1 MEVLVYLIVGAV
13 IVYLL
18 LNRKKNIPDY
28 GTTYK
33 VKNSSNSE
41 YSSDNDLELEINT
54 FNSSQS
60 DYLDNYWI
68 PVESLRREIKLNLQI
83 KYKNT
88 SSIIS
93 DRQFDLTSFSR
104 GKQGYHLHGFCH
116 NKNRNITLSSL
127 GVMEAT
133 DIFNGEIITNLNDYI
148 EKVYSGTV
156 NYKQDSLFDEYGEA
170 IYVLVYLSATSGS
183 VVKKE
188 RDIIISFI
196 KSLKTYEEL
205 SE

>member
-60 DYLDNYWI
+60 DYLDN
-68 PVESLRREIKLNLQI
+68 
-83 KYKNT
+83 
-88 SSIIS
+88 
-93 DRQFDLTSFSR
+93 
-104 GKQGYHLHGFCH
+104 
-116 NKNRNITLSSL
+116 
-127 GVMEAT
+127 
-133 DIFNGEIITNLNDYI
+133 
-148 EKVYSGTV
+148 
-156 NYKQDSLFDEYGEA
+156 
-170 IYVLVYLSATSGS
+170 
-183 VVKKE
+183 
-188 RDIIISFI
+188 
-196 KSLKTYEEL
+196 
-205 SE
+205 